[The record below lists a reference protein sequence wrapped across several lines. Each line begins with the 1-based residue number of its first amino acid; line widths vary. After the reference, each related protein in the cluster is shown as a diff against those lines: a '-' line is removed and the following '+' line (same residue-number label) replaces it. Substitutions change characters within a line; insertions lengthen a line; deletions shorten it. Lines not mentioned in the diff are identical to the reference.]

1 MSEYIH
7 EIVLQEF
14 VIDNIAD
21 LDLTVQYKRS
31 SRMKLVDAVANR
43 KGTFWDLN
51 AKLENGIW
59 IPLEVEWISS
69 NFLAH
74 KHHKNS
80 EFPKFKDSNGVLL
93 VLRKNKELPE
103 IQQISILD
111 NFSEAQF
118 KNKFYSW
125 FKKKSPGY
133 IDETLKTYMIGG
145 YRREIPRIIL
155 YPLSQGAREN
165 YFAHGTLYK
174 KNAADPAVIGFKP
187 SGYDKNA
194 FIRDLQPNDICLFL
208 ASDGKR
214 GTRQE
219 FKNRI
224 YAQKLPLYRLT
235 GYRIK
240 QKITDKCTACIGID
254 REYWPDEIKSHQM
267 IYTYIC
273 VIEDQPF
280 FNRTDAAFP
289 FVENFSDSTW
299 EAFRSCIQYGE
310 YREISPLDFTSL
322 ISRL

>member
-1 MSEYIH
+1 M
-7 EIVLQEF
+7 
-14 VIDNIAD
+14 
-21 LDLTVQYKRS
+21 
-31 SRMKLVDAVANR
+31 
-43 KGTFWDLN
+43 
-51 AKLENGIW
+51 
-59 IPLEVEWISS
+59 
-69 NFLAH
+69 
-74 KHHKNS
+74 
-80 EFPKFKDSNGVLL
+80 
-93 VLRKNKELPE
+93 
-103 IQQISILD
+103 
-111 NFSEAQF
+111 
-118 KNKFYSW
+118 
-125 FKKKSPGY
+125 
-133 IDETLKTYMIGG
+133 
-145 YRREIPRIIL
+145 
-155 YPLSQGAREN
+155 
-165 YFAHGTLYK
+165 
-174 KNAADPAVIGFKP
+174 IGFKP

-280 FNRTDAAFP
+280 FNRMDAAFP